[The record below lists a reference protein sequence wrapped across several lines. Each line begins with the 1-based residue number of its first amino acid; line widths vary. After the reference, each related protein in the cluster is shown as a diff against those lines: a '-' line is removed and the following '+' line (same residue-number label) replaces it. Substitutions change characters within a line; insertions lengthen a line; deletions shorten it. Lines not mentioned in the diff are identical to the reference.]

1 MAYERAGYEVST
13 PTSFTTILA
22 RTAGVT
28 TRKIT
33 VLSGEGIR
41 IAGSVM
47 GKVPTAAQT
56 VTAGAVVSGSG
67 GTPGNG
73 TVSALSADTGALA
86 GVYQV
91 RILNPATN
99 AGSFEVIRPDG
110 SVDGNG
116 AVGVAYNGTINFTLG
131 DGSVDFVE
139 DDRIPITVSYANDNG
154 KYRLSTA
161 AAVDGSQIPDM
172 VLAETVDATS
182 ADVEAIAYETAT
194 VVKSALV
201 LGAGHSIAS
210 IRATLRHRG
219 ITIDD

>member
-13 PTSFTTILA
+13 PTSFTTLLA

-28 TRKIT
+28 TRKIIIMA
-33 VLSGEGIR
+33 GEGVR
-41 IAGSVM
+41 VLGSVL

-56 VTAGAVVSGSG
+56 VAASAVVSGSG

-73 TVSALSADTGALA
+73 TVTALTADTGAPA

-110 SVDGNG
+110 VVDGNG
-116 AVGVAYNGTINFTLG
+116 TVGVAYNGIVNFTLN

-139 DDRIPITVSYANDNG
+139 DDRIAITVSYADDSG
-154 KYRLSTA
+154 KYRLSAA
-161 AAVDGSQIPDM
+161 AAVDGSQTPDM

-201 LGAGHSIAS
+201 LGAGHTIAT
-210 IRATLRHRG
+210 IRDPLRRRG